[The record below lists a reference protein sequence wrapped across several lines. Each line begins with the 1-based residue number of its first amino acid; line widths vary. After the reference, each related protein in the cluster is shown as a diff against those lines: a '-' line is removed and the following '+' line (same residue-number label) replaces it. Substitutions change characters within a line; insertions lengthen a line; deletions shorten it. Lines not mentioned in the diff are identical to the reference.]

1 MIVYS
6 STKTQFVDDVRANRI
21 HKTIHS
27 ELQRRLSKKVSER
40 EVLAWK
46 NSMHYMAH
54 LLADEGLPA
63 DSNVYIEYSIPLT
76 NKRVDFILAG
86 QGADRKDTAVLVEL
100 KQWSEVESTKKD
112 AIVRTVLGG
121 SLVETSHPSYQV
133 WTYAALINDFN
144 ETVREEGI
152 SLVPCAYLHNLDRRD
167 VIEAPFYAEH
177 VKKAP
182 VFISHDV
189 AKLAA
194 FLKQNIRYG
203 DANNVMYRI
212 ENGKIRPSRSLA
224 DALVSMLKGN
234 HEFLMIDDQK
244 LAFETAIDSA
254 YKAKKLGKQVLII
267 EGGPGTGKSVVAI
280 NLLVTLTDRDMLV
293 QYVSKNAAPRA
304 VYAAKL
310 TGSLKKT
317 QINNLFKGS
326 GSFTETKKDF
336 FDALIVDEAH
346 RLNEKSGLYGN
357 QGENQIKEVIQSAKT
372 TIFFID
378 EDQRISLRDIGH
390 KAAIRDWAKKLGAE
404 LTELK
409 LESQFRCAG
418 SDGYLAWVDDVLQ
431 VRDTANT
438 DLAEIGFDFRVFDSP
453 NALRSEIEKRNTERN
468 SARMVAGYC
477 WNWNSRHDQ
486 AAMDV
491 IIPEY
496 GFEAKWN
503 LSEDGSLWIISPTSV
518 KEVGCIHTCQGLEV
532 DYIGVI
538 VGPDLIVRD
547 GKVISVPEA
556 RSRMDASIKGYK
568 TMARKDPAKAHAMA
582 DLIIKNTYRT
592 LMTRGL
598 KGCYVYCT
606 DKETEQYFRERL
618 ANLARNVTDTELRS
632 SEFVASV
639 LPFKILE
646 REQVRPYK
654 NSVPVLELK
663 VAAGYFSESS
673 AGDPQEVEWAELPDV
688 FHVQPGLFIA
698 QVVGESMN
706 KVIPDGSWCLFRA
719 NPVGSRNGKI
729 VLVESRGISDAEHG
743 GSYTLKRYRSQKD
756 MGPDD
761 TWEHSRIELLPESF
775 ESRFKLIVLESARAR
790 ELRVVAE
797 YVAIL

>member
-6 STKTQFVDDVRANRI
+6 STRAQFVDDVRSNRI
-21 HKTIHS
+21 HKAIHS
-27 ELQRRLSKKVSER
+27 ELQRKLSKKVSER
-40 EVLAWK
+40 EVLAWR

-76 NKRVDFILAG
+76 NKRVDFILTG
-86 QGADRKDTAVLVEL
+86 QDADRNDTAVLVEL
-100 KQWSEVESTKKD
+100 KQWSEVESTGKD

-121 SLVETSHPSYQV
+121 AMVETNHPSYQV
-133 WTYAALINDFN
+133 WTYAALIRDFN

-152 SLVPCAYLHNLDRRD
+152 SLVPCAYLHNLERRD
-167 VIEAPFYAEH
+167 VVEAPFYAEH

-182 VFISHDV
+182 VFISNDT
-189 AKLAA
+189 AKLAT

-203 DANNVMYRI
+203 DANKVMYRI

-234 HEFLMIDDQK
+234 QEFLMIDDQK
-244 LAFETAIDSA
+244 LAFETAIDAA
-254 YKAKKLGKQVLII
+254 YRAKNEGKQVLIV

-280 NLLVTLTDRDMLV
+280 NLLVALTDRDMLV

-310 TGSLKKT
+310 TGTLKKT
-317 QINNLFKGS
+317 EITNLFKGS
-326 GSFTETKKDF
+326 GSFTDTEKGL

-357 QGENQIKEVIQSAKT
+357 KGENQIKEVIRSSKA

-378 EDQRISLRDIGH
+378 EDQRISLKDIGH
-390 KAAIRDWAKKLGAE
+390 KAAIRDWANKLGAE
-404 LTELK
+404 VTELK

-418 SDGYLAWVDDVLQ
+418 SDGYLAWIDDVLQ

-438 DLAEIGFDFRVFDSP
+438 DLAGIEFDFKVFDSP
-453 NALRSEIEKRNTERN
+453 NALRKEILGKNADRN

-477 WNWNSRHDQ
+477 WDWNSRGDSS
-486 AAMDV
+486 AMDIV
-491 IIPEY
+491 IPEH

-503 LSEDGSLWIISPTSV
+503 LSQDGSLWIISPTSV
-518 KEVGCIHTCQGLEV
+518 NEVGCIHTCQGLEV

-538 VGPDLIVRD
+538 IGPDLVVRN
-547 GKVISVPEA
+547 GKVVSVPSA

-568 TMARKDPAKAHAMA
+568 RMLEDDPIRATQAA

-598 KGCYVYCT
+598 KGCYIYCT
-606 DKETEQYFRERL
+606 DEETSQYFRDRL
-618 ANLARNVTDTELRS
+618 RHVSQPVIDTKIQS
-632 SEFVASV
+632 DEFVAPV

-646 REQVRPYK
+646 REGIRPYE
-654 NSVPVLELK
+654 NCVPVLELK
-663 VAAGYFSESS
+663 VAAGYFHESN
-673 AGDPQEVEWAELPDV
+673 AGNPDEVEWAEIPDV
-688 FHVQPGLFIA
+688 FRIQPGMFIA
-698 QVVGESMN
+698 QVIGESMN
-706 KVIPDGSWCLFRA
+706 KVIPNGSWCLFRA
-719 NPVGSRNGKI
+719 NPPGSRNGKI
-729 VLVESRGISDAEHG
+729 VLVESRGLSDPELG
-743 GSYTLKRYRSQKD
+743 GSYTLKRYRSQKNVNSD
-756 MGPDD
+756 E
-761 TWEHSRIELLPESF
+761 TWEHSRIELLPESS
-775 ESRFKLIVLESARAR
+775 ESRFKPIVFDVEKTG

-797 YVAIL
+797 YIATL